1 MTKLTHFIIKNIHR
15 AISVAMMSVFI
26 VSTGA
31 SVVANAV
38 PAYADEPLTRED
50 INASRASLPVATNAI
65 EGWAQ
70 GPAINS
76 ESAVLMDADSGMI
89 LYDKNMDEE
98 HFPASTTKVMTCL
111 LAAELCNMDEV
122 VKFSSTAVHGI
133 DPGSSNVGIDVGQT
147 LTMEEAIYCV
157 MLASANEAAS
167 AIAEHISGSTEAFA
181 DLMNERAKEL
191 GCTSTHFCNANG
203 LPNDEHLT
211 TAHDLALIARAF
223 DQNETCRRIAS
234 SKSYTVNATD
244 TQPDTFTL
252 YNHHQMFPGFNY
264 GYENFV
270 WGKTGYTNVAR
281 STLVTAAEKDG
292 MKLIAVV
299 MKAEPGSQYTD
310 TRDLFDYG
318 FQNFQKLNIAEN
330 ETHFNLKTADFFSTD
345 NTFFGNTQALLSLDP
360 SGYVMLPKTIAFSD
374 LDSEITYSD
383 DKGDKSAAT
392 INYYY
397 KDNFVGSTDVLM
409 SIGSA
414 ERAPFSPSV
423 SDNDIVSANSISS
436 ANAPGFQSR
445 GMIYISLKNLFL
457 YAGIVVG
464 SLLLIIF
471 MIFAI
476 HNYLLSDIHKR
487 RKIKKERRYSSEFD
501 KFDF

>member
-1 MTKLTHFIIKNIHR
+1 MTRFKQFLKKNIHR
-15 AISVAMMSVFI
+15 VISLSMLSVFLTTACSSAI
-26 VSTGA
+26 LS
-31 SVVANAV
+31 AV
-38 PAYADEPLTRED
+38 PAHAEPLTRED
-50 INASRASLPVATNAI
+50 INAARASMPVATNAI

-76 ESAVLMDADSGMI
+76 ESAVLMDADSGVI
-89 LYDKNMDEE
+89 LYDKNMDEI

-111 LAAELCNMDEV
+111 LAAELCSMDEV
-122 VKFSSTAVHGI
+122 VKFSSEAVNDI

-157 MLASANEAAS
+157 MLASANEVAS

-181 DLMNERAKEL
+181 DLMNERAREL

-223 DQNETCRRIAS
+223 EKNETCRRIAS
-234 SKSYTVNATD
+234 TKAYTVNATP

-252 YNHHQMFPGFNY
+252 YNHHQMFPGFQH
-264 GYENFV
+264 GYDYFV

-292 MKLIAVV
+292 MNLVAVV

-310 TRDLFDYG
+310 THDLFEYG
-318 FQNFQKLNIAEN
+318 FQNFQKLYIADN
-330 ETHFNLKTADFFSTD
+330 ETKFNLKTSDFFNTD

-360 SGYVMLPKTIAFSD
+360 TGYVILPKTISFED
-374 LDSEITYSD
+374 LDSEITYSETS
-383 DKGDKSAAT
+383 GDNSAAT
-392 INYYY
+392 INYSY
-397 KDNFVGSTDVLM
+397 KGNFVGSTDVLM
-409 SIGSA
+409 SIGPA
-414 ERAPFSPSV
+414 ERTPFSVSV
-423 SDNDIVSANSISS
+423 SGNDVSQNSVSA
-436 ANAPGFQSR
+436 ANAQGFQPR
-445 GMIYISLKNLFL
+445 GMIYLSMKRLFL
-457 YAGIVVG
+457 YAGIVIG

-471 MIFAI
+471 TIFMI